1 MLDPSEVPLSEA
13 CHLYSVCSVPPP
25 CSLPSTHPQIS
36 GAGIPGWQA
45 CSSSLS
51 LFSHHL
57 HEADGKEKPAEQLRS
72 RPQCLGATFSW
83 DIRPR
88 ALGLLIQ
95 KMLSECPA
103 HRKSISTICE
113 NLSHNENHH
122 PFLGTHV
129 HAPWE
134 CLVFCCHLSVA
145 VDPSIQV
152 GIELSMPLCGDAV
165 KLLWFFLGKWIM

>member
-1 MLDPSEVPLSEA
+1 MRFPCQKPVTCILFAVFPHPVPCPPPTLRSQEQESQVGRPVPLPS
-13 CHLYSVCSVPPP
+13 HCSRITFVR
-25 CSLPSTHPQIS
+25 QM
-36 GAGIPGWQA
+36 
-45 CSSSLS
+45 
-51 LFSHHL
+51 
-57 HEADGKEKPAEQLRS
+57 GKKS
-72 RPQCLGATFSW
+72 QCLGATFSW
-83 DIRPR
+83 DIRPQ

-113 NLSHNENHH
+113 HLSHNENHH

-145 VDPSIQV
+145 LDPSIQV

-165 KLLWFFLGKWIM
+165 RLLWFFLGKWIT